1 MRHGPCNVSL
11 RQQNL
16 QQKATTVH
24 VGCEQLQ
31 RRSHNVGLAADK
43 CGRINANKRILNLC
57 KMGTNMS
64 ITPPKQDVSVESDC
78 MEMTS
83 SMVSTPGHNIILR
96 SLEH

>member
-1 MRHGPCNVSL
+1 MRHGPCNISL

-16 QQKATTVH
+16 QQKATT

-43 CGRINANKRILNLC
+43 CGRINANKRILNLW

-64 ITPPKQDVSVESDC
+64 ITPTKQNDSVESDC
-78 MEMTS
+78 MEMAS

-96 SLEH
+96 SLEQ